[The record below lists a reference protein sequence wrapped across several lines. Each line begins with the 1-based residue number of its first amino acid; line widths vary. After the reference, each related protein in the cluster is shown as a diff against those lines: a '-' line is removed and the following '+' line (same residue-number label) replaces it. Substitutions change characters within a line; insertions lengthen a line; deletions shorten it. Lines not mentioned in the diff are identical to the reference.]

1 MDRIIKE
8 QYIVSLIVKEMAGT
22 ISEPEN
28 FELQCWLSESQEHQK
43 SYEQLKQTKIDE
55 ELQRYR
61 RLDSREG
68 WKKYKALRGGERRHR
83 IMRWNS
89 VAAAVII
96 LLMGMWVLMRPGQLA
111 EESIGGAPGSS
122 KAVLVLADGTQKEL
136 ATPGKE
142 EILHLG
148 TMMVKN
154 NGTSICYETVQK
166 SAAESSIV
174 YNELKIPAGGEYQ
187 LVLAD
192 GTHVWLNSQTKL
204 RYPVRFTG
212 NKREVYLEG
221 EAYFEV
227 TKDKEHPFCVM
238 TRKAVSVEVLGT
250 SFNVRA
256 YQDEETIET
265 VLEEGVVRMS
275 TDKQQI
281 VLNPGQRAVYQIA
294 GGQMQVGE
302 ADTQIYTSW
311 RKGMFVFNDITV
323 EAIMRDL
330 THWYDVEV
338 FYSDERVK
346 HQMFNGKVK
355 RYDNIQGLLKAME
368 LAGGV
373 RFELNGRTLIVSSAG
388 NRP

>member
-122 KAVLVLADGTQKEL
+122 KAVLILADGTQKEL

-154 NGTSICYETVQK
+154 NGTSICYETMQK

-174 YNELKIPAGGEYQ
+174 YNELKIPTGGEYQ

-256 YQDEETIET
+256 YQDENQIET
-265 VLEEGVVRMS
+265 VLEEGCVKMS
-275 TDKQQI
+275 AAGQ
-281 VLNPGQRAVYQIA
+281 VLVLQPGNRSSYDIHTRNMNLETVNTRLYTEWRTGQFTFVKKRVEDILRDVARWYNIDIFYQS
-294 GGQMQVGE
+294 E
-302 ADTQIYTSW
+302 AA
-311 RKGMFVFNDITV
+311 KDILFSGSFKKYESITPLL
-323 EAIMRDL
+323 EAI
-330 THWYDVEV
+330 EV
-338 FYSDERVK
+338 
-346 HQMFNGKVK
+346 
-355 RYDNIQGLLKAME
+355 
-368 LAGGV
+368 AGGV
-373 RFELNGRTLIVSSAG
+373 VFDFKGRTLTVSIAQDY
-388 NRP
+388 